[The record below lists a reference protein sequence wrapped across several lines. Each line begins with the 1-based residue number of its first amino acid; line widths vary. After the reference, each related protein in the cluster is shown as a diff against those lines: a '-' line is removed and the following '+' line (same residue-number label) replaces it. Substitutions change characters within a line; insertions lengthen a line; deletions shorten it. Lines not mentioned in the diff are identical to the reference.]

1 MRWRFPGSEA
11 NRAALRSGE
20 GRPAGS
26 RRPRIDTPA
35 GIVLSA
41 IPSAVLAPLNA
52 FAGTGIAVGA
62 AAVLAAVLAAV
73 RIRRGDPKG
82 PAFGGLAGV
91 GIAGVIAWQTGSGGG
106 LFLPDLAWYLLAA
119 LVLTGSVLVR
129 RPLVGIGWAAVG
141 RGGTGRAARRR
152 FAVATVL
159 LAAGFLVRAAVTG
172 LLSLDPGNAW
182 LVAAKV
188 ATGLPGTLA
197 GLAVLAW
204 ARPRPGARPDR
215 APGQVRVSRWP
226 APSAGRCP
234 R

>member
-1 MRWRFPGSEA
+1 MKRRFLGSKG
-11 NRAALRSGE
+11 N
-20 GRPAGS
+20 PAP
-26 RRPRIDTPA
+26 RPRIDTPS

-52 FAGTGIAVGA
+52 VAGTGIAVGTA
-62 AAVLAAVLAAV
+62 AALAAVLAAV

-82 PAFGGLAGV
+82 PAFGGLIGV
-91 GIAGVIAWQTGSGGG
+91 GVAGFIAWQTGSGGG
-106 LFLPDLAWYLLAA
+106 LFLPDLVWYLLAA
-119 LVLTGSVLVR
+119 LVLAGSIVAR

-141 RGGTGRAARRR
+141 RAGTERAARRR
-152 FAVATVL
+152 FTVATAI

-172 LLSLDPGNAW
+172 LLSLDPANAW

-215 APGQVRVSRWP
+215 TPERARFSRWP

-234 R
+234 H

>member
-1 MRWRFPGSEA
+1 MKRRFPDGKP
-11 NRAALRSGE
+11 N
-20 GRPAGS
+20 P
-26 RRPRIDTPA
+26 PRIDTPS

-52 FAGTGIAVGA
+52 IAGTGIAVGA
-62 AAVLAAVLAAV
+62 AAVLAALIAAFRV
-73 RIRRGDPKG
+73 RRGDPKG
-82 PAFGGLAGV
+82 PAFGGLVGV
-91 GIAGVIAWQTGSGGG
+91 GIAGFIAWQTGSSSG

-119 LVLTGSVLVR
+119 LVLTGSIIVR
-129 RPLVGIGWAAVG
+129 RPLVGLAWTVVG
-141 RGGTGRAARRR
+141 RGRTDRAARRR
-152 FAVATVL
+152 FVLATAV

-172 LLSLDPGNAW
+172 LLSLDPANAW

-197 GLAVLAW
+197 GLAVIAW
-204 ARPRPGARPDR
+204 ARPGARPHR
-215 APGQVRVSRWP
+215 TPGPAGVSRWP

>member
-1 MRWRFPGSEA
+1 MKRRFLGGKA
-11 NRAALRSGE
+11 NPAA
-20 GRPAGS
+20 RPQRGK
-26 RRPRIDTPA
+26 PRIDTPG

-52 FAGTGIAVGA
+52 VAGTGVAVGA
-62 AAVLAAVLAAV
+62 AAALAAVLAAV

-82 PAFGGLAGV
+82 PAFGGLIGV
-91 GIAGVIAWQTGSGGG
+91 GIAGFIAWQTGSGGG
-106 LFLPDLAWYLLAA
+106 LFLPDLVWYLLAA
-119 LVLTGSVLVR
+119 LVLTGSVVIR

-141 RGGTGRAARRR
+141 RGGTERAARRR
-152 FAVATVL
+152 FAVATAL

-172 LLSLDPGNAW
+172 LLSLDPANAW

-215 APGQVRVSRWP
+215 TPGQVRLSRSP

>member
-1 MRWRFPGSEA
+1 M
-11 NRAALRSGE
+11 
-20 GRPAGS
+20 
-26 RRPRIDTPA
+26 
-35 GIVLSA
+35 LSA

-52 FAGTGIAVGA
+52 VAGTGIAVAA

-91 GIAGVIAWQTGSGGG
+91 AIAGFVAWQTGSGGG
-106 LFLPDLAWYLLAA
+106 LFLPDLVWYLLAA
-119 LVLTGSVLVR
+119 LVLAGSLVVR
-129 RPLVGIGWAAVG
+129 RPLVGIGWAAVA
-141 RGGTGRAARRR
+141 RGGTGRADHRR
-152 FAVATVL
+152 FALATAL
-159 LAAGFLVRAAVTG
+159 LAAGFLVRAGVTG
-172 LLSLDPGNAW
+172 LLGLAPHNPW

-197 GLAVLAW
+197 GLAVVAW
-204 ARPRPGARPDR
+204 ARPRPGARPDP
-215 APGQVRVSRWP
+215 APGPARVSRWP